1 MRNNGHTRVP
11 TAEAST
17 SVLLTRQ
24 YAGLPEVFMKL
35 RRVMAAAAATAAIA
49 PIALLS
55 APAAFA
61 TEDTT
66 TSSPSATATETAE
79 PSETASPS
87 ETAEPTETAAPSE
100 TAEPTETAAPTETA
114 KPSETATATEKPTE
128 TAKPTEEPTEA
139 PTDCPVDDEGVD
151 VDSKLELGLSGLPG
165 KIVAG
170 SGWHQFKL
178 TASNPSDEDLGE
190 VQWLAAVDN
199 WSDSEDEQD
208 WLANYAQIQYF
219 NPDSKSWES
228 IADEVTGGLYFGAT
242 ELGAKEKV
250 DIKLRVNISAKAPA
264 GDGYALGLGGYLDS
278 EANCVHNAFAFYEF
292 TVLKAGSSNENP
304 GEAEEKPG
312 QDGKKPQGG
321 KAPQGG
327 TNEIPATGNLAETG
341 SSSMLPTIGLVGG
354 VAVVAGAGAVFIVR
368 RKKADATA

>member
-1 MRNNGHTRVP
+1 
-11 TAEAST
+11 
-17 SVLLTRQ
+17 
-24 YAGLPEVFMKL
+24 MKL

-66 TSSPSATATETAE
+66 PAPSATATESATPSATATPTDT
-79 PSETASPS
+79 PSQSATPTPSATESTTASP
-87 ETAEPTETAAPSE
+87 TASATETGKPEDPSE
-100 TAEPTETAAPTETA
+100 
-114 KPSETATATEKPTE
+114 S
-128 TAKPTEEPTEA
+128 EEPTDEPTVE
-139 PTDCPVDDEGVD
+139 PTDCPVDEDGED
-151 VDSKLELGLSGLPG
+151 ADSKLKMGLSGLPG

-178 TASNPSDEDLGE
+178 TASNPTDEDLGE

-199 WSDSEDEQD
+199 FTESEDEKD

-219 NPDSKSWES
+219 NPDTKAWES
-228 IADEVTGGLYFGAT
+228 IADEVSGGLYFGTT

-250 DIKLRVNISAKAPA
+250 DIKLRLNVSAKAPA

-278 EANCVHNAFAFYEF
+278 EQNCVHNAFAFYEF
-292 TVLKAGSSNENP
+292 TVLKAGSENENP
-304 GEAEEKPG
+304 GEADENT
-312 QDGKKPQGG
+312 GG
-321 KAPQGG
+321 KTPNGG
-327 TNEIPATGNLAETG
+327 KTPIGGAKEIAVTGNLAETG

-354 VAVVAGAGAVFIVR
+354 AAVIAGAGAVFVVR
-368 RKKADATA
+368 RKKTDATA

>member
-1 MRNNGHTRVP
+1 
-11 TAEAST
+11 
-17 SVLLTRQ
+17 
-24 YAGLPEVFMKL
+24 MKL

-66 TSSPSATATETAE
+66 PAPSATATESAT
-79 PSETASPS
+79 PSA
-87 ETAEPTETAAPSE
+87 
-100 TAEPTETAAPTETA
+100 
-114 KPSETATATEKPTE
+114 TATPTEKPTE
-128 TAKPTEEPTEA
+128 SATPTPSATESTTASPTASATETGKPTEEPTESEEPTDEPTVE
-139 PTDCPVDDEGVD
+139 PTDCAVDDEGQD
-151 VDSKLELGLSGLPG
+151 TDSKLEIGLSGLPG

-190 VQWLAAVDN
+190 VQWLAMVDN
-199 WSDSEDEQD
+199 YAENEKD

-219 NPDSKSWES
+219 NPESKAWES
-228 IADEVTGGLYFGAT
+228 ITDEVSGGLYFGTT

-250 DIKLRVNISAKAPA
+250 DIKLRLNVSAKAPA

-278 EANCVHNAFAFYEF
+278 EENCVHNAFSFYEF
-292 TVLKAGSSNENP
+292 TVLKAGSENENP
-304 GEAEEKPG
+304 GEADEST
-312 QDGKKPQGG
+312 GG
-321 KAPQGG
+321 KTPNGG
-327 TNEIPATGNLAETG
+327 KTPTGGAKDIPVTGNLAETG

-354 VAVVAGAGAVFIVR
+354 VAVIAGAGAVFVVR

>member
-17 SVLLTRQ
+17 SVPLTRW
-24 YAGLPEVFMKL
+24 YAGLTEVCMKL

-61 TEDTT
+61 TTPDT
-66 TSSPSATATETAE
+66 SPSPSATATESATPPAT
-79 PSETASPS
+79 PT
-87 ETAEPTETAAPSE
+87 PTETESATATPGATESE
-100 TAEPTETAAPTETA
+100 SASPAPTETESESA
-114 KPSETATATEKPTE
+114 KPTEKPTE
-128 TAKPTEEPTEA
+128 SAAPTDEPTEA
-139 PTDCPVDDEGVD
+139 PTDCPVDEDGED
-151 VDSKLELGLSGLPG
+151 AESKLEIGLSGLPG

-190 VQWLAAVDN
+190 VQWLAAVDQYTEN
-199 WSDSEDEQD
+199 EDEKD
-208 WLANYAQIQYF
+208 WLANHAQIQYF
-219 NPDSKSWES
+219 NPETKAWES
-228 IADEVTGGLYFGAT
+228 IADEVSGGLYFGTT

-250 DIKLRVNISAKAPA
+250 DIKLRVNVSAKAPA

-278 EANCVHNAFAFYEF
+278 EENCVRSAFAFYEF
-292 TVLKAGSSNENP
+292 TVLKAGSDNENP
-304 GEAEEKPG
+304 GEADKNEG
-312 QDGKKPQGG
+312 GKTPTGGKTPQGG
-321 KAPQGG
+321 AK
-327 TNEIPATGNLAETG
+327 EIAATGNLAETG

-354 VAVVAGAGAVFIVR
+354 VAVIAGAGAVFVVR

>member
-1 MRNNGHTRVP
+1 MRNNGHSRVP

-17 SVLLTRQ
+17 SVPPARW
-24 YAGLPEVFMKL
+24 YAGLTEVFMKL

-61 TEDTT
+61 TPDTT
-66 TSSPSATATETAE
+66 PTPSATATESATPPATGT
-79 PSETASPS
+79 PSENPSQTPPPSPS
-87 ETAEPTETAAPSE
+87 TTAPTSSAPSPSVSETGEPT
-100 TAEPTETAAPTETA
+100 
-114 KPSETATATEKPTE
+114 KTATPTG
-128 TAKPTEEPTEA
+128 KPTEEPTEA
-139 PTDCPVDDEGVD
+139 PTDCPVDENGEDA
-151 VDSKLELGLSGLPG
+151 DSKLTLGLSGLPG

-199 WSDSEDEQD
+199 FTESEDEKD

-219 NPDSKSWES
+219 NPESKAWES
-228 IADEVTGGLYFGAT
+228 IADEVSGGLYFGST

-250 DIKLRVNISAKAPA
+250 DIKLRVNVSAKAPA

-278 EANCVHNAFAFYEF
+278 EQNCVHNAFAFYEF
-292 TVLKAGSSNENP
+292 TVLKPGSDNENP
-304 GEAEEKPG
+304 GEAEKNNG
-312 QDGKKPQGG
+312 GKTPAGGKTPQGG
-321 KAPQGG
+321 AE
-327 TNEIPATGNLAETG
+327 EIPTTGSLAETG
-341 SSSMLPTIGLVGG
+341 SSSMLPTVGLVGG
-354 VAVVAGAGAVFIVR
+354 VAVIAGAGAVFVVR